1 MKRLSRLS
9 ESKKQKER
17 NSFMK
22 LSRSWV
28 TSTNLRIKKAFYLM
42 EETSPNNSHLKKIVN
57 RLKRVRKEPRKLCR
71 KLATKSVK
79 LLKLLMK
86 VTLKKH
92 NLWISSMKKKNTSV
106 WMTLLIL
113 NMKRKASKSV
123 AFEPHLLTMW
133 SFYHLTTRWNIN
145 SF

>member
-1 MKRLSRLS
+1 
-9 ESKKQKER
+9 
-17 NSFMK
+17 
-22 LSRSWV
+22 
-28 TSTNLRIKKAFYLM
+28 M
-42 EETSPNNSHLKKIVN
+42 EETSPSNSHLKKIVN
-57 RLKRVRKEPRKLCR
+57 RLKRVRKEPRKLYR
-71 KLATKSVK
+71 KLSTKSVK

-123 AFEPHLLTMW
+123 AFEPHLLTM
-133 SFYHLTTRWNIN
+133 
-145 SF
+145 